1 MFGQEWCSRDFPGGP
16 VVKTLTSTAGGMG
29 SIPGQR
35 TKILHA
41 LESKSKKKKKKKK
54 TLKKIPFKKRMV
66 QMGVQWREGRCYD

>member
-1 MFGQEWCSRDFPGGP
+1 M
-16 VVKTLTSTAGGMG
+16 VKTLTSTAGGMG

-41 LESKSKKKKKKKK
+41 LESKSKKKKKK
-54 TLKKIPFKKRMV
+54 TLKKIPLKKRMV